1 MQDELSEVVLIL
13 VGSTLIILLLTGLI
27 VFALFIGQKRRF
39 LYRQQLTDIKYQ
51 YEQEVLKT
59 QLETQAQT
67 FETISQEL
75 HDNVGTLVSL
85 AIVHLRQTI
94 EKDATVSISADKNLS
109 ESAKLLEEA
118 LTILRDISKSMNV
131 DHITRIGLANAFREE
146 LNRIQRTKIFRT
158 DYKLNGAEFSIAPQH
173 QMIIFRI
180 VQEALNNI
188 VKHADGDFVAMTVS
202 FESPRLE
209 ILIEDNGRGF
219 DTKTVQDSS
228 NGSGLSNMVKRA
240 RIIDATLEISGANK
254 KGTRVHLIYPSPPTK
269 SIP

>member
-1 MQDELSEVVLIL
+1 MQDGLSEVVLIL

-39 LYRQQLTDIKYQ
+39 LHRQQITDIKYQ

-85 AIVHLRQTI
+85 AIVHLRQAS
-94 EKDATVSISADKNLS
+94 EKNEADKNIG
-109 ESAKLLEEA
+109 ESGKLLDEA

-131 DHITRIGLANAFREE
+131 DHISRIGLANAFREE
-146 LNRIQRTKIFRT
+146 LNRIERTKVFRT
-158 DYKLNGAEFSIAPQH
+158 GYNLKGDEFSIAPQH

-180 VQEALNNI
+180 IQEALNNI
-188 VKHADGDFVAMTVS
+188 VKHSDGDLVTMTVS
-202 FESPRLE
+202 FETPFLE
-209 ILIEDNGRGF
+209 VLIEDNGRGF
-219 DTKTVQDSS
+219 DMKTVQASIT
-228 NGSGLSNMVKRA
+228 GSGLSNMVKRA
-240 RIIDATLEISGANK
+240 RIIEASLDISSEK
-254 KGTRVHLIYPSPPTK
+254 DRGTRVHLIYPSPARRT
-269 SIP
+269 IP